1 MFLDSQSNA
10 ELRRGFAEC
19 TAPFM
24 LALSLVFLVCQAVL
38 VVILVD
44 MPNFS
49 EHAGTAIDPNSS
61 TKGWLREIAST
72 NGVELAIYDWSV
84 SLIWIVWPIVVI
96 EAGFHWLSRPWDD
109 QTRKLHFFSFLFC
122 ICPSLRMCARS
133 HEKRN
138 RLWLPG
144 LGWRYPNKRLRAR
157 LERHFSL
164 PMIAIALLILPV
176 LVIEFFLH
184 DRVEGSV
191 LLWSLLHVGTG
202 VIWLAFA
209 IEFILMV
216 SVAEKKIAYCKE
228 HWLDLAILLL
238 PLISFLRSVQ
248 FIRATNALRLPQF
261 TKMLRVYRMRGT
273 ALKALRGLIVLD
285 LFSRFFKAE
294 PEQMVEQLQADLRE
308 AEAKVRVI
316 RRKLTRAQQIKM
328 DANAEAERGAVAEL
342 DQAGLGGKG
351 EAVQSGVAVNQSEV
365 AVESGPAVGSGAVV
379 QPEPASEREPPDE
392 QGASAVPCNGSQ
404 DVSHGEHCAS
414 QKTRVNRIT
423 TVVAP
428 PQNDSSQSKRPK

>member
-1 MFLDSQSNA
+1 MKRFLDSQNNA
-10 ELRRGFAEC
+10 DLRRRFAEY

-24 LALSLVFLVCQAVL
+24 FTVSLVFLFCQAVL

-49 EHAGTAIDPNSS
+49 EHVGAALDPNSS
-61 TKGWLREIAST
+61 TSGWLREIAST
-72 NGVELAIYDWSV
+72 NGFELTIYDLSV
-84 SLIWIVWPIVVI
+84 SLLWIVWPIVVA
-96 EAGFHWLSRPWDD
+96 ETFCHWLSRPWD
-109 QTRKLHFFSFLFC
+109 QETRKLHLFGLLFC
-122 ICPSLRMCARS
+122 LCPSLRMCARS
-133 HEKRN
+133 YEKGN

-164 PMIAIALLILPV
+164 PMIAIAFLILPV

-184 DRVEGSV
+184 DRVEDSV

-209 IEFILMV
+209 IEFVLMV

-248 FIRATNALRLPQF
+248 FIRATNALHLPQF

-285 LFSRFFKAE
+285 LFSRFFKAD
-294 PEQMVEQLQADLRE
+294 PEHMIEQLEAELRE
-308 AEAKVRVI
+308 AEAKVRVL
-316 RRKLTRAQQIKM
+316 RRKLTRAQQTNL
-328 DANAEAERGAVAEL
+328 DHNAEAEADVNHAGRESRAEVAEIEEPSLTMNRSEASVVQEVALHQRSDRERGAGRDSMEG
-342 DQAGLGGKG
+342 DQR
-351 EAVQSGVAVNQSEV
+351 EQRSG
-365 AVESGPAVGSGAVV
+365 
-379 QPEPASEREPPDE
+379 
-392 QGASAVPCNGSQ
+392 
-404 DVSHGEHCAS
+404 
-414 QKTRVNRIT
+414 QKTQVNRST
-423 TVVAP
+423 TVVAA
-428 PQNDSSQSKRPK
+428 PQHYGKQNKRPK

>member
-1 MFLDSQSNA
+1 MKKFLDRRNNA
-10 ELRRGFAEC
+10 DLRRAFAEC

-24 LALSLVFLVCQAVL
+24 FAVSLVFLVCQAVL

-49 EHAGTAIDPNSS
+49 EHVGTAIDPSSS
-61 TKGWLREIAST
+61 TSGWLREIAST
-72 NGVELAIYDWSV
+72 NGFELSIYDLSV
-84 SLIWIVWPIVVI
+84 SLLWIVWPIVVA
-96 EAGFHWLSRPWDD
+96 ETVWHWLSRPWDQ
-109 QTRKLHFFSFLFC
+109 QTRKLHLFGFLFC

-133 HEKRN
+133 YEKGN

-164 PMIAIALLILPV
+164 PMIAIAFLILPV
-176 LVIEFFLH
+176 LVVEFFLH
-184 DRVEGSV
+184 DRVEDSV

-202 VIWLAFA
+202 IIWLAFA

-248 FIRATNALRLPQF
+248 FIRTTNALRLPQF

-285 LFSRFFKAE
+285 LFSRFFKVE
-294 PEQMVEQLQADLRE
+294 PEQMVEQLQAELRE

-316 RRKLTRAQQIKM
+316 RRKLTRAHQIKL
-328 DANAEAERGAVAEL
+328 DADAEPGTVAEL
-342 DQAGLGGKG
+342 DQAVRGGKG
-351 EAVQSGVAVNQSEV
+351 ETEQSGVAVNQSEV
-365 AVESGPAVGSGAVV
+365 AAGSGVAV
-379 QPEPASEREPPDE
+379 QSGLAREREAAGE
-392 QGASAVPCNGSQ
+392 QGASAVPCHGSQ
-404 DVSHGEHCAS
+404 DGSHGEHRAS
-414 QKTRVNRIT
+414 QKTRVNRLT

-428 PQNDSSQSKRPK
+428 PQKYSSQGKRPK

>member
-1 MFLDSQSNA
+1 MFA
-10 ELRRGFAEC
+10 V
-19 TAPFM
+19 
-24 LALSLVFLVCQAVL
+24 SLVFLVCQAVL

-49 EHAGTAIDPNSS
+49 EHVGTAIDPSSS
-61 TKGWLREIAST
+61 TSGWLREIAST
-72 NGVELAIYDWSV
+72 NGFELTIYDLSV
-84 SLIWIVWPIVVI
+84 SLLWIVWPIVVA
-96 EAGFHWLSRPWDD
+96 ETFCHWLSRPWD
-109 QTRKLHFFSFLFC
+109 QKTRKLHLFGFLFC
-122 ICPSLRMCARS
+122 VCPSLRMCARS
-133 HEKRN
+133 YEKGN

-164 PMIAIALLILPV
+164 PMIAIAFLILPV
-176 LVIEFFLH
+176 LVVEFFLH
-184 DRVEGSV
+184 DRVEDSV

-209 IEFILMV
+209 IEFVLMV

-248 FIRATNALRLPQF
+248 FIRATNTLHLPQF

-285 LFSRFFKAE
+285 LFSRFFKADT
-294 PEQMVEQLQADLRE
+294 EQMIEQLEAELRE

-316 RRKLTRAQQIKM
+316 RRKLTKVRQKNL
-328 DANAEAERGAVAEL
+328 DANIE
-342 DQAGLGGKG
+342 
-351 EAVQSGVAVNQSEV
+351 
-365 AVESGPAVGSGAVV
+365 
-379 QPEPASEREPPDE
+379 SEREAVADVDHVGCGFSGEEEVSGVTVNRSEGSLVIEVADQQGSDPERGPSRAKGSA
-392 QGASAVPCNGSQ
+392 GASSHDLREEDDGEQFSSQ
-404 DVSHGEHCAS
+404 EVRANPS
-414 QKTRVNRIT
+414 T
-423 TVVAP
+423 TVVAA
-428 PQNDSSQSKRPK
+428 PQHYGSQNKRPK

>member
-1 MFLDSQSNA
+1 MKRFLDRQNNA
-10 ELRRGFAEC
+10 DLRRGFAEY

-24 LALSLVFLVCQAVL
+24 FAVSLMFLVCQAVL

-49 EHAGTAIDPNSS
+49 EHVGTAIDPSSS
-61 TKGWLREIAST
+61 TSGWLREIAST
-72 NGVELAIYDWSV
+72 NGFELSIYDLSV
-84 SLIWIVWPIVVI
+84 SLLWIVWPIVVA
-96 EAGFHWLSRPWDD
+96 ETFCHWLSRPWDQ
-109 QTRKLHFFSFLFC
+109 QTRKLHLFGFLFC

-133 HEKRN
+133 YEKGN

-164 PMIAIALLILPV
+164 PMIAIAFLILPV

-184 DRVEGSV
+184 DRVEDSV

-202 VIWLAFA
+202 IIWLAFA

-285 LFSRFFKAE
+285 LFSRFFKAD
-294 PEQMVEQLQADLRE
+294 PEQMVDQLQAELRE

-316 RRKLTRAQQIKM
+316 RRKLTRAQQTKM
-328 DANAEAERGAVAEL
+328 DANAEAERAEAAES
-342 DQAGLGGKG
+342 DHDGRGFLGGAEQVG
-351 EAVQSGVAVNQSEV
+351 IAVNQPEV
-365 AVESGPAVGSGAVV
+365 AVESGPAVKQG
-379 QPEPASEREPPDE
+379 PAREQAPSADK
-392 QGASAVPCNGSQ
+392 GASVASCHGSPE
-404 DVSHGEHCAS
+404 DAHGEHLAS
-414 QKTRVNRIT
+414 QETRVNRST
-423 TVVAP
+423 TVVAT
-428 PQNDSSQSKRPK
+428 PQTYRSQNKRPK

>member
-1 MFLDSQSNA
+1 MKRFLDSRNNA
-10 ELRRGFAEC
+10 DLRRAFAEY

-24 LALSLVFLVCQAVL
+24 FAVSLVFLVCQAVL

-49 EHAGTAIDPNSS
+49 EHVGTAIDPSSS
-61 TKGWLREIAST
+61 TSGWLREIAST
-72 NGVELAIYDWSV
+72 NGFELSIYDLSV
-84 SLIWIVWPIVVI
+84 SLLWIVWPIVVA
-96 EAGFHWLSRPWDD
+96 ETFCHWLSRPWDRE
-109 QTRKLHFFSFLFC
+109 TRKLHLFGFLFC

-133 HEKRN
+133 YEKGN

-164 PMIAIALLILPV
+164 PMIAIAFLILPV

-202 VIWLAFA
+202 IIWLAFA

-285 LFSRFFKAE
+285 LFSRFFKAD
-294 PEQMVEQLQADLRE
+294 PEQMVEQLQAELRE

-316 RRKLTRAQQIKM
+316 RRKLTKAQQTKL
-328 DANAEAERGAVAEL
+328 DANAEAELARSAEL
-342 DQAGLGGKG
+342 DHDGRGPRG
-351 EAVQSGVAVNQSEV
+351 EAVQSGIAENELAGTGVSEAAVQAGPVRERGPSRDKGAAVASCH
-365 AVESGPAVGSGAVV
+365 GS
-379 QPEPASEREPPDE
+379 PE
-392 QGASAVPCNGSQ
+392 GSR
-404 DVSHGEHCAS
+404 GEHLAS
-414 QKTRVNRIT
+414 QKTRVNRSK
-423 TVVAP
+423 TVVAN
-428 PQNDSSQSKRPK
+428 PQNYNSQNMRPK

>member
-1 MFLDSQSNA
+1 MKRFLDSRNNA
-10 ELRRGFAEC
+10 DLRRAFAEC

-24 LALSLVFLVCQAVL
+24 FAVSLVFLVCQAVL

-49 EHAGTAIDPNSS
+49 EHVGTAIDPSSS
-61 TKGWLREIAST
+61 TSGWLREIAST
-72 NGVELAIYDWSV
+72 NGFELSIYDLSV
-84 SLIWIVWPIVVI
+84 SLLWIVWPIVVA
-96 EAGFHWLSRPWDD
+96 ETFCHWLSRPWDRE
-109 QTRKLHFFSFLFC
+109 TRKLHLFGFLFC

-133 HEKRN
+133 YAKGN

-164 PMIAIALLILPV
+164 PMIAIAFLILPV

-202 VIWLAFA
+202 IIWLAFA

-285 LFSRFFKAE
+285 LFSRFFKAD
-294 PEQMVEQLQADLRE
+294 PEQMVEQLQAELRE

-316 RRKLTRAQQIKM
+316 RRKLTSAQQTKL
-328 DANAEAERGAVAEL
+328 DANADAERARSAEL
-342 DQAGLGGKG
+342 DHDGRGPRG
-351 EAVQSGVAVNQSEV
+351 EAVQSGMAGSEPTGVSEV
-365 AVESGPAVGSGAVV
+365 AVQSGPVRERGPSRGKGAAVASCHGS
-379 QPEPASEREPPDE
+379 PE
-392 QGASAVPCNGSQ
+392 GSR
-404 DVSHGEHCAS
+404 GEHLAS
-414 QKTRVNRIT
+414 QKTRVNRSK
-423 TVVAP
+423 TVVAN
-428 PQNDSSQSKRPK
+428 PQTYNSKNKRPK